1 MANEK
6 QPTSALTEIRDADTA
21 DNPPE
26 QVSSGGISGMALLVA
41 GAFFMEYI
49 DGTVIATALPQMG
62 VTFGV
67 SAVDLNIGMSAY
79 LLTLAVLI
87 PASGWIAD
95 RFGSR
100 QVFTVAL
107 AIFTLSS
114 VLCGLTQNVP
124 QFVLMRIL
132 QGAGGALMVPV
143 GRLAVLRS
151 TPKPQLIKAIATLT
165 WPALVA
171 PILGPP
177 LGGFITDYSSWRWIF
192 FINLPL
198 GIVAIFA
205 AWKLIPN
212 PPRTV
217 RPPFDL
223 IGFVTSGI
231 AMLSLVYGLE
241 LTGRQDAP
249 WPYMLLYLLVGLLAL
264 FLTLRHLQRAENP
277 MIRLNSIKVLTFRVT
292 LGGGSLFRMA
302 IGAVPFLLPIMF
314 QVGFGMDAFHAGSL
328 VLAVFA
334 GNLAMKPATTPLIR
348 HFGFRKVLL
357 VNGTLGALSLL
368 ACAFLTPTTPSWVIL
383 SVLFYGGLCRSM
395 QFTGISTLA
404 FADIPQSDMSYANTL
419 FSTAVQLSIGMGITI
434 GAIGVRIGEKAA
446 PLLGMGDL
454 PGISYRLAFVLITLM
469 SLIGLVDLLRL
480 PANAGESV
488 SRKPQPVKRK
498 PASGR

>member
-1 MANEK
+1 
-6 QPTSALTEIRDADTA
+6 
-21 DNPPE
+21 
-26 QVSSGGISGMALLVA
+26 MALLVA

-107 AIFTLSS
+107 AIFTIAS

-124 QFVLMRIL
+124 QFVLMRIV

-151 TPKPQLIKAIATLT
+151 TPKSQLIKAIATLT

-177 LGGFITDYSSWRWIF
+177 LGGFITDYANWRWIF

-198 GIVAIFA
+198 GLIAIIA

-212 PPRTV
+212 PPRDA

-223 IGFVTSGI
+223 FGFVTSGA

-241 LTGRQDAP
+241 LTGRHDAP
-249 WPYMLLYLLVGLLAL
+249 WPYMVL
-264 FLTLRHLQRAENP
+264 FLLLGILAMWMAVRHMRRAEQP
-277 MIRLNSIKVLTFRVT
+277 MVRLGSLKVLTFRVT
-292 LGGGSLFRMA
+292 IWGGSLFRMA
-302 IGAVPFLLPIMF
+302 IGAVPFLLPLLF

-348 HFGFRKVLL
+348 HFGFRSVLL
-357 VNGTLGALSLL
+357 VNGTLAALSLL
-368 ACAFLTPTTPSWVIL
+368 ACAFLTPATPDWL
-383 SVLFYGGLCRSM
+383 TLAVLFFGGLCRSM

-404 FADIPQSDMSYANTL
+404 FADIPQSEMSYANTL

-434 GAIGVRIGEKAA
+434 GAIGVRLGEAVA
-446 PLLGMGDL
+446 PMMGMGEM
-454 PGISYRLAFVLITLM
+454 PGIAYRLAFVLLTLM

-480 PANAGESV
+480 PANAGELV
-488 SRKPQPVKRK
+488 SRKP
-498 PASGR
+498 GRAK